1 MLGLMGEFQ
10 HNIDKKG
17 RMFVPAKLRDVLGG
31 PVVISKSINF
41 EKCFFNKNLTF
52 YKLFSYYVSDINYK
66 TIKYDYHT
74 NYIISSN
81 NEVNVI
87 IRYTVL
93 VIIILLLIG
102 LFGFVFFKI
111 KDRKK
116 ELKKEDK
123 LKFTDVMTSLKNRNY
138 LNYNIKRWDD
148 NVIYPQSIVII
159 DLNNINYVNEN
170 YGYKKGDDLIV
181 KNYYII
187 ADKCIIFYKKGIEQ
201 YRNEFYAWA
210 AEAAKA
216 ALEDLSPA
224 EVWYGSTQTEG
235 MTWVRHYK
243 MADGTYAGANY
254 GSFQSGIIGHA
265 SEPDQQMQLI
275 KFVRS
280 AEDKKDIVLINF
292 PSHATINQKS
302 TLLSADFPGPARQ
315 YIAEQTDTL
324 VAYFIAGGGDQVPV
338 SRVVSEQFSTDYRV
352 YGEEIGRIAVEC
364 MNNLTKLET
373 TDLRFSRRTFTGKSN
388 TEDMDRLDEA
398 KAVQEIW
405 NQVGGRGT
413 EQGKAAAKEHGFSS
427 VYEVTAILNR
437 ANFEPT
443 RSMELKTLAIGDV
456 SFVFAPYEMFGSNAM
471 QIKAGSPYAMTFMIT
486 CSENHDGYLPSE
498 LGWQIRCY
506 EAQITRYAPGTAEQ
520 LAEEYVDMLKEMK
533 GS

>member
-1 MLGLMGEFQ
+1 MKKWMSMILSPIVALSFCACGTSTDSSVKGLEAGYGRVDITPGYPVAMAGSATTRISEGVMDPLYFTCVALRWGEETFLVTTM
-10 HNIDKKG
+10 DLVG
-17 RMFVPAKLRDVLGG
+17 TYREFADPARTHISQATGIPEDRIFLNSTHTHSSVAIRTTGG
-31 PVVISKSINF
+31 
-41 EKCFFNKNLTF
+41 
-52 YKLFSYYVSDINYK
+52 
-66 TIKYDYHT
+66 
-74 NYIISSN
+74 
-81 NEVNVI
+81 
-87 IRYTVL
+87 
-93 VIIILLLIG
+93 
-102 LFGFVFFKI
+102 
-111 KDRKK
+111 
-116 ELKKEDK
+116 
-123 LKFTDVMTSLKNRNY
+123 
-138 LNYNIKRWDD
+138 
-148 NVIYPQSIVII
+148 
-159 DLNNINYVNEN
+159 
-170 YGYKKGDDLIV
+170 
-181 KNYYII
+181 
-187 ADKCIIFYKKGIEQ
+187 KGIEQ

-520 LAEEYVDMLKEMK
+520 LAEEYVDMLTEMK
-533 GS
+533 NG